1 MTETISTMNKLA
13 EAMAKAWP
21 ELKNATLNKVN
32 PHFKSRYADLPA
44 IIDAVREPLAKNGI
58 SFAQTTHM
66 TDAGL
71 VLRTTLLHVSG
82 QSISSDYP
90 LPMMVDKPQQM
101 GSALTYARR
110 YSLAAICGIAA
121 DEDDDANAA
130 QSAKNGNGNGKHITD
145 KQKDE
150 LIDLLEASGA
160 DRKRFCT
167 HMGVDALDDIPAAK
181 FEQAKAALQAKMEK
195 RQ

>member
-1 MTETISTMNKLA
+1 MNKIA
-13 EAMAKAWP
+13 DAMSKAWP
-21 ELKNATLNKVN
+21 ELKNATLNKIN

-44 IIDAVREPLAKNGI
+44 IIDAVRGPLAKHGL
-58 SFAQTTHM
+58 SFTQTTHM
-66 TDAGL
+66 HEGGL
-71 VLRTTLLHVSG
+71 VLRTTLMHASG

-90 LPMMVDKPQQM
+90 LPLIMDKPQQM

-130 QSAKNGNGNGKHITD
+130 QSAKNGNGNGGKHISD
-145 KQKDE
+145 KQRDE

-160 DRKRFCT
+160 DRRKFCA
-167 HMGVDALDDIPAAK
+167 HIGVENLDDIPAAK

-195 RQ
+195 SQ

>member
-1 MTETISTMNKLA
+1 MQNEPGMSKLA
-13 EAMAKAWP
+13 EAMSKAWP

-44 IIDAVREPLAKNGI
+44 IIDAVREPLAKHGM

-66 TDAGL
+66 TGDGL
-71 VLRTTLLHVSG
+71 VLRTTLLHSSG
-82 QSISSDYP
+82 QSISSEYP
-90 LPMMVDKPQQM
+90 LPMMLDKPQQM

-130 QSAKNGNGNGKHITD
+130 QSVKNGKPITD
-145 KQKDE
+145 EQKDE
-150 LIDLLEASGA
+150 LTDMLEASGA
-160 DRKRFCT
+160 DRKRFCA
-167 HMGVDALDDIPAAK
+167 HMGVSAIADIPASRFAEAK
-181 FEQAKAALQAKMEK
+181 TALQAKIK
-195 RQ
+195 QNGATQ